1 MPTSGSSDFN
11 LVTNPL
17 IEEAF
22 DICGIGSEGEG
33 ITADQYARARRSLN
47 LIVKHRAMKDHLWLR
62 TEASVTLVAAQAEYA
77 LATLFSKKPLRVLS
91 VRRRVTSGS
100 LDTPLR
106 EMSRQEYFDQS
117 NKTTASVP
125 NSWYYDPQ
133 RATGTLYVWPPAST
147 ATAAAQTLRVTY
159 QRTIEDFDG
168 SADDADLP
176 QEQLRSLVY
185 DLAEDLALK
194 YGVRPDLRSEISARA
209 ALYRAEAEAWDSE
222 PSSLFLQPDD
232 TWCWR

>member
-1 MPTSGSSDFN
+1 MPTSGSTNFT

-22 DICGIGSEGEG
+22 DICGIGSEGEA
-33 ITADQYARARRSLN
+33 ISADQYERARRSLN
-47 LIVKHRAMKDHLWLR
+47 LLVKHRAMKDHLWLR
-62 TEASVTLVAAQAEYA
+62 TEASVTLVASQAEYA
-77 LATLFSKKPLRVLS
+77 LATLFSKKPMRVLE

-100 LDTPLR
+100 TDTPLT
-106 EMSRQEYFDQS
+106 ELSRQEYFEQS

-125 NSWYYDPQ
+125 TCFYYDPQ
-133 RATGTLYVWPPAST
+133 RATGTLYIWPTAST

-159 QRTIEDFDG
+159 QRPIEDFDG
-168 SADDADLP
+168 SADDPDLP

-194 YGVRPDLRSEISARA
+194 YGIRSDLRAEIASRA
-209 ALYRAEAEAWDSE
+209 AQYRAEAESWDTE
-222 PSSLFLQPDD
+222 PASLYLQPA
-232 TWCWR
+232 WRC